1 MRMQLVM
8 LALAA
13 GGDVFLLHDGIA
25 VLSGEAAQRA
35 PAGTNQT
42 AAAARGP
49 GLDAYAE
56 MDGSSAAARSLQDDV
71 ASARFM
77 KILRLLQR

>member
-1 MRMQLVM
+1 MRMQIVM

-13 GGDVFLLHDGIA
+13 GGDVFLPHDGIV

-49 GLDAYAE
+49 GPGAYAG
-56 MDGSSAAARSLQDDV
+56 MDGSSAAARSLQEV
-71 ASARFM
+71 VSARFM